1 MRNRTVGD
9 EMEESAAEA
18 EARSSCWSAGL
29 WMFGL
34 VDDDDGCTT
43 CKDEEQS
50 EDGRSGK
57 DHGRQHV
64 CVCHNVNENGY
75 EGPVNTKS

>member
-1 MRNRTVGD
+1 MRNRMVGD

-34 VDDDDGCTT
+34 VDDEDGCTT

-50 EDGRSGK
+50 DTS
-57 DHGRQHV
+57 
-64 CVCHNVNENGY
+64 
-75 EGPVNTKS
+75 